1 MANVQSKNYY
11 RVKKQKNMTCN
22 QKKNQ
27 STETASEKTE
37 MIELAEKDF
46 KTATKKATFEDKIN
60 MNRVRR

>member
-1 MANVQSKNYY
+1 
-11 RVKKQKNMTCN
+11 
-22 QKKNQ
+22 
-27 STETASEKTE
+27 